1 MKMFLVCIYFQQKK
15 KNSLENYT
23 VVVAY
28 WLLVSSTW
36 NFIIQIICNGDKLN
50 LTISP
55 ITLVSVTDMPYA
67 SVISVYLIKMLLLPT
82 YQ

>member
-1 MKMFLVCIYFQQKK
+1 MYILSAKKKK